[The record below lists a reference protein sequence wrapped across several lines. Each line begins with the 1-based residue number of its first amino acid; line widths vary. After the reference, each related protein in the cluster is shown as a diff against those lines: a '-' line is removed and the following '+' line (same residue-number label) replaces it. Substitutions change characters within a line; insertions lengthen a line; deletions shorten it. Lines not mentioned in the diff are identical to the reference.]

1 VPRAARGL
9 GVEVVVWHTV
19 PPLDGLLCCDRCP
32 HHGRPRLCCGV
43 ERAGRA
49 LVRWCRLL
57 CARAP
62 CCAGSVPGRR
72 TPTHICAQGLSM
84 LWVCGMEQGWAILQV
99 EHPPDEA
106 SWRNPNVYYDS
117 CGPPSPSRTRAGS
130 CYGSDRLHCLSPNAT
145 HIPAETLC
153 SRGDRR
159 PKKQLGPPQ
168 PHTHSRCASN
178 APPDRPGRSAR
189 PRPAEGRHRPCR
201 AQPPVR
207 ATGASSCG
215 RKTNTL
221 ARKRVEVSW
230 IEFSLSGKQT
240 PPHRE
245 NV

>member
-1 VPRAARGL
+1 MEIADAFATVPHAQGWKRCLRVPRPSEPLRRGQQ
-9 GVEVVVWHTV
+9 
-19 PPLDGLLCCDRCP
+19 RRS
-32 HHGRPRLCCGV
+32 HHACETHRPSLP
-43 ERAGRA
+43 A
-49 LVRWCRLL
+49 
-57 CARAP
+57 
-62 CCAGSVPGRR
+62 
-72 TPTHICAQGLSM
+72 
-84 LWVCGMEQGWAILQV
+84 
-99 EHPPDEA
+99 
-106 SWRNPNVYYDS
+106 
-117 CGPPSPSRTRAGS
+117 
-130 CYGSDRLHCLSPNAT
+130 
-145 HIPAETLC
+145 AETLC